1 VPDFSDEGTGPAKA
15 ALRIRMLARRRALSP
30 QVRRVAAERI
40 QAELVALV
48 RRVRPDR
55 ITGYVPVGSEPG
67 GPDLP
72 DAIAGALGP
81 AGQFLLP
88 VLRPDLDLDWAP
100 YGGPGSLVAA
110 GRGLREPAAEPL
122 GPAAIG
128 TAGLIVVPAVAV
140 DQTGLRLG
148 RGGGSYDRALARTDG
163 NALTVA
169 LLHDGELIGSV
180 PRGHHDHPV
189 RSVITPSGG
198 FHMLISD

>member
-1 VPDFSDEGTGPAKA
+1 MPDFPNEGSGPAKA
-15 ALRIRMLARRRALSP
+15 ALRVRMLARRRALSP

-40 QAELVALV
+40 QAELIALV
-48 RRVRPDR
+48 RRVRPAR

-72 DAIAGALGP
+72 DALAGALGSG
-81 AGQFLLP
+81 GQFLLP
-88 VLRPDLDLDWAP
+88 VLCPDLDLDWAP

-110 GRGLREPAAEPL
+110 GRGLREPTGGRL
-122 GPAAIG
+122 GPAAVS

-140 DQTGLRLG
+140 DHTGLRLG

-169 LLHDGELIGSV
+169 LLYDDEVIDAV
-180 PRGHHDHPV
+180 PRGIHDRPV
-189 RSVITPSGG
+189 RAVITPSGG
-198 FHMLISD
+198 FQMLIPD